1 MSAELPGQGGPDGAS
16 PERATSLSLLQRV
29 RGNDRAAW
37 QRLVQLYT
45 PLVYYWC
52 NRWGCG
58 AENRDDVVQEVFLAV
73 ATSLPR
79 FHRDRPGDS
88 FRGWLRGITRNT
100 LLAYLRRIQRQPSAD
115 GGTNHYLQ
123 MQAISDHTAT
133 DDDDPPAE
141 LGALHR
147 RALDL
152 VRSEFEDRSW
162 QMFWRTVVEGRS
174 PVDVA
179 AEMRVSPAAVRM
191 AKSRVLRRLKDELG
205 DLLA

>member
-1 MSAELPGQGGPDGAS
+1 MAKNFCFFRRQGSGVH
-16 PERATSLSLLQRV
+16 LV
-29 RGNDRAAW
+29 DRAAW

-52 NRWGCG
+52 NRWGCS

-73 ATSLPR
+73 STSLPR

-88 FRGWLRGITRNT
+88 FRGWLRGITRHT

-123 MQAISDHTAT
+123 MQALSDHAAP

-152 VRSEFEDRSW
+152 VRSEFEDRTW
-162 QMFWRTVVEGRS
+162 QMFWRTVVEGR
-174 PVDVA
+174 
-179 AEMRVSPAAVRM
+179 
-191 AKSRVLRRLKDELG
+191 
-205 DLLA
+205 

>member
-1 MSAELPGQGGPDGAS
+1 MSAEPPGQGGADGAT

-29 RGNDRAAW
+29 RANDRAAW

-58 AENRDDVVQEVFLAV
+58 TENRDDVVQEVFLAV
-73 ATSLPR
+73 STSLPR

-123 MQAISDHTAT
+123 MQALSDHTAP

-152 VRSEFEDRSW
+152 VRSEFEDRTW
-162 QMFWRTVVEGRS
+162 QMFWLTVVDGRS

>member
-1 MSAELPGQGGPDGAS
+1 MAAGPPGSGEPEGAGA
-16 PERATSLSLLQRV
+16 ERATSLTLLQRV
-29 RGNDRAAW
+29 RANDRAAW

-52 NRWGCG
+52 NRWGCS

-73 ATSLPR
+73 ATGLPR

-100 LLAYLRRIQRQPSAD
+100 LLAYLRRNRRQPSAD
-115 GGTNHYLQ
+115 GGTHHHLQ
-123 MQAISDHTAT
+123 MQAVSDQSSA

-141 LGALHR
+141 LQSLHR
-147 RALDL
+147 RALEL
-152 VRSEFEDRSW
+152 VRGEFEDRTW
-162 QMFWRTVVEGRS
+162 QMFWRTVVEGQS

-179 AEMRVSPAAVRM
+179 ADLGVSPAAVRM